1 MLRSVGLKLA
11 GRRLPSAAGNAAAV
25 GLRFASEGKRRRKD
39 MLPNAKALWPTEDS
53 AILSHIHGTGEVRV
67 GSLSIA
73 VEPVSEGAP
82 HQEPASAPRRTGE
95 GFFASRGGDSGA
107 TIVDT
112 PQPISVEDFDAAI
125 LEVSA
130 RTAESVP
137 GGESPGACA
146 AGVR

>member
-1 MLRSVGLKLA
+1 MLRTVGLKLA
-11 GRRLPSAAGNAAAV
+11 GRRLPSTAGNATTV

-53 AILSHIHGTGEVRV
+53 AILSHIHGTGNVRV

-73 VEPVSEGAP
+73 VEPVSEGVP
-82 HQEPASAPRRTGE
+82 HQEPTSAPRRTGE
-95 GFFASRGGDSGA
+95 GFFASRGGA

-137 GGESPGACA
+137 GGEFPRACGAS
-146 AGVR
+146 VR